1 VTRHSHVGSSI
12 CKAQIRSSL
21 SSPKTQTCK
30 ARRRR
35 PFQRYIRP
43 RDKEKLQHWYRLTTL
58 IPARVHR
65 PVFSGRVDK
74 YGRPISVSQEKDN
87 LKRFYRLENQE
98 EEPKP
103 SVDYARGE
111 VLLESSDEDEG
122 PGEDSVPRD
131 GFDSDDAALDRVSV
145 DSGAEID
152 LDETNFADLDVQA
165 AAYATTHPEDE
176 GHTAE
181 PTHRL
186 AAVNFDWDH
195 VRAIHLFKIC
205 SSLLSPTAS
214 VSTKASSGSQQRDTN
229 KGSAGTIARGRV
241 ISVCVYPSE
250 FGKER
255 MAREEIEGPPPEIF
269 KRKTFEEQNIHDV
282 GGEDD
287 YDEDALRKYQLERLR
302 SDIMISPRSARYLSN
317 ILKILLCSHNL

>member
-1 VTRHSHVGSSI
+1 M
-12 CKAQIRSSL
+12 
-21 SSPKTQTCK
+21 
-30 ARRRR
+30 
-35 PFQRYIRP
+35 
-43 RDKEKLQHWYRLTTL
+43 
-58 IPARVHR
+58 
-65 PVFSGRVDK
+65 
-74 YGRPISVSQEKDN
+74 
-87 LKRFYRLENQE
+87 KRFYRLEDQE
-98 EEPKP
+98 EESKP

-122 PGEDSVPRD
+122 PGEGDAPED
-131 GFDSDDAALDRVSV
+131 GFESDDSRASV
-145 DSGAEID
+145 DSGAEVD

-176 GHTAE
+176 ERTVE

-205 SSLLSPTAS
+205 SSLLSPTAP
-214 VSTKASSGSQQRDTN
+214 VSTKASSGSQQRVTS
-229 KGSAGTIARGRV
+229 KGSAGTIVRGRV

-255 MAREEIEGPPPEIF
+255 MAREEIQGPPPEIF
-269 KRKTFEEQNIHDV
+269 KRKNHEQQNIHDV

-302 SDIMISPRSARYLSN
+302 SDIMILGALNTYQRPQGITMQS
-317 ILKILLCSHNL
+317 